1 MHSLV
6 YSSTAGALVPLGF
19 LDPLP
24 IKNDDKSKPD
34 TTLRKAL
41 RLSYQVVA
49 ILSLMSELVS
59 VMWATVAVN
68 QLTETQVAPAQ
79 SVWYERKQSMSLA

>member
-1 MHSLV
+1 MPSCYFQL
-6 YSSTAGALVPLGF
+6 STAGALVPLGF

-24 IKNDDKSKPD
+24 IQSDDKGKPD
-34 TTLRKAL
+34 TTIRKAL

-79 SVWYERKQSMSLA
+79 SVW

>member
-1 MHSLV
+1 MLLRECNVSDDIPFDCHFA
-6 YSSTAGALVPLGF
+6 AGALLPLGF
-19 LDPLP
+19 LSPMP
-24 IKNDDKSKPD
+24 VQNESKPEG
-34 TTLRKAL
+34 TFRKTL

-68 QLTETQVAPAQ
+68 QLTETRIAPAQ
-79 SVWYERKQSMSLA
+79 SVW